1 MRYVLLCTIIMSR
14 VAFSQSFVDCS
25 GSLLASERSF
35 FGPPSSATSFGRPL
49 SFAGSE
55 SSAPSEKKS
64 VPLSAIYSLILPGM
78 GELYVGD
85 YSVGKYFTVA
95 EVSLWITWTGF
106 QMYGGW
112 VQTDAR
118 NYAVQHAGVITAGK
132 NDQYFIDI
140 GNFQNVYAFDQEM
153 LRERNPYQTYD
164 INSSSFW
171 SWDTDANREHYRQ
184 LRILSDDSYNDSR
197 YVIAAVVINHLASA
211 INAARNAISH
221 NKNVAQSSLL
231 DVHASLIGGIQ
242 HTNGILITFSRNF

>member
-1 MRYVLLCTIIMSR
+1 MRYVLLCTVIMSR
-14 VAFSQSFVDCS
+14 IALGQSFDVRP
-25 GSLLASERSF
+25 GSPPASERSLF
-35 FGPPSSATSFGRPL
+35 APPSSATAFERPVG
-49 SFAGSE
+49 FATFE
-55 SSAPSEKKS
+55 SARPSEEKS
-64 VPLSAIYSLILPGM
+64 VALSAIYSLMLPGM

-85 YSVGKYFTVA
+85 YSVGKYFTIA

-112 VQTDAR
+112 IQTDAR
-118 NYAVQHAGVITAGK
+118 NYAVQHADVSTAGK

-140 GNFQNVYAFDQEM
+140 GNFQSVYAFNQEM

-164 INSSSFW
+164 VSSSSFW
-171 SWDTDANREHYRQ
+171 SWDADANREHYRQ
-184 LRILSDDSYNDSR
+184 LRISSDETYNDSR

-211 INAARNAISH
+211 INAARNAIAH
-221 NKNVAQSSLL
+221 NKNAAQSSLF